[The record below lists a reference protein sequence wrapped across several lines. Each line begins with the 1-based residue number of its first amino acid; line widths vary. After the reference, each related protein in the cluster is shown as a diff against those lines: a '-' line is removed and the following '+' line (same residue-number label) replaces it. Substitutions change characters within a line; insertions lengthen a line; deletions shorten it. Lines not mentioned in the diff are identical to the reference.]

1 MVTDDNWTYHGDY
14 FEHTEKSNHYVP
26 QTKTMAQVSYT
37 LKTNYPINKLIEKES
52 FVATRGQR

>member
-26 QTKTMAQVSYT
+26 QTKTMA
-37 LKTNYPINKLIEKES
+37 
-52 FVATRGQR
+52 